1 MATFRHAAQILKT
14 NLKYLPLTTP
24 AIPDCYEGDSLSA
37 HIANWVRERYG
48 KRLKMDLALGYSLI
62 LIKGDPWLFRFPLIF
77 GKVTVFCDRN
87 LQNTSLFVGHAAT
100 TDLQKGK
107 ATVNLLRCIDK
118 LPQSLANDLSRVELQ
133 EIMDVFQFG
142 NRFLSTLASFH
153 ANDELGKS
161 AVTDLTYSARYC
173 LDRQLGQSRWAS
185 LQPQRN
191 S

>member
-1 MATFRHAAQILKT
+1 
-14 NLKYLPLTTP
+14 
-24 AIPDCYEGDSLSA
+24 
-37 HIANWVRERYG
+37 
-48 KRLKMDLALGYSLI
+48 
-62 LIKGDPWLFRFPLIF
+62 
-77 GKVTVFCDRN
+77 

-185 LQPQRN
+185 LQAAEKLIKLFIQKKNKTFPHTHDLAKLRALACSVGWSFADDETLNGVQCGAEVRYGQGQQRMTDVVKAHLGAVQVGA
-191 S
+191 SIMSTLHPVVAD